1 MFVISIGKIGEWY
14 MDLLKDNN
22 CYFLV
27 NSYYLEKN
35 NLLKESYRQKY
46 NYLEMTEFSLS
57 LLSTLLDELKKM
69 GTKRE
74 Y

>member
-35 NLLKESYRQKY
+35 NLLNTCKLCVILILYGYRLVVLV
-46 NYLEMTEFSLS
+46 NFSL
-57 LLSTLLDELKKM
+57 L
-69 GTKRE
+69 
-74 Y
+74 